1 MPKFQHLLTLH
12 LLPGLDIAI
21 IIDICLWSLGV
32 WEFGEFGTGTPGA
45 PGARQLCV

>member
-1 MPKFQHLLTLH
+1 MPKFQNFLTLH

-32 WEFGEFGTGTPGA
+32 WGVWNWDAGRAAGNLGC
-45 PGARQLCV
+45 G